1 MLLLELHFCSFSIT
15 GHCALWISI
24 RDLIL
29 KPYID
34 LITLYAHCALE
45 FSIIWTFGIW
55 TSMVLWHVTWS
66 AVQYPP
72 WWSHTAWVVLPAEW
86 MHSFP
91 PTLASPCDEEE
102 TGERRVA
109 DARRGWFFVLGQMM
123 KRRLSWHWKVW
134 RWGMSAWKALYRWC
148 PLLCQCCPLCLV
160 PCQSAVWDTEQQ
172 KFVKRQKVICCLYG
186 FLSFIYCIFVF

>member
-1 MLLLELHFCSFSIT
+1 MLLVELHFCSFSIT

-45 FSIIWTFGIW
+45 FSIIWDLDFHGAVACDMVSSTISTLVVTHCVSC
-55 TSMVLWHVTWS
+55 TSS
-66 AVQYPP
+66 
-72 WWSHTAWVVLPAEW
+72 W
-86 MHSFP
+86 MNALFP
-91 PTLASPCDEEE
+91 PTLASPCDEKE

-109 DARRGWFFVLGQMM
+109 DARRGWFFVLGQMI

-148 PLLCQCCPLCLV
+148 PLLCTCCPLCLV

-172 KFVKRQKVICCLYG
+172 KFVKRQKVICCMYG